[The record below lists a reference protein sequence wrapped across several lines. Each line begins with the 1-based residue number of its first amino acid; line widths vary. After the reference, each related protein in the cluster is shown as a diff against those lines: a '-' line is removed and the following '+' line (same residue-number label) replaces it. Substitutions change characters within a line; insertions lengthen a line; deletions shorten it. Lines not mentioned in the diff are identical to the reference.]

1 MMFFQADQHDGEGHE
16 PAEPESLIGRVAVSR
31 PRAMLVHATLVLF
44 AMAIV
49 GRAVQVQVVD
59 SKRWTALAERQQ
71 IEEETIAP
79 PRGQIL
85 DANGSIMVES
95 RELMRVGFTPRNIKP
110 YRKRGAKRS
119 EPLLNPRPAIRQS
132 LRALGVKDALAK
144 RVFDTT
150 RAWVELPGLYLPSD
164 VERLIPLPGVT
175 IRRVLKRRVTAPEG
189 IRGVL
194 GTVNSAHV
202 ATGGIEQ
209 ELDSLLTGVGGRNAR
224 VKDGRGN
231 QLETPNFAN
240 VAAQPGHSVTLTIN
254 GSLQDLAEREL
265 ADGIT
270 RTGSSGG
277 DVVIVDPRDGAV
289 LAMAG
294 VRDRKPSITA
304 TSLAEPY
311 EPGSVMK
318 PFVIARALDLGRVHA
333 DELINTESGQWT
345 VAKRTIHDE
354 HKAAMMSV
362 RDVIRLSSNIGAA
375 KIGLRMSEQ
384 EEYEALR
391 DFGFGVLTGL
401 PYPAESRGSVP
412 TPKWRAQT
420 AASVAM
426 GYEMMATAM
435 QLASAYVSI
444 ANGGELLQPALIREI
459 HDPAGRT
466 VFTHQRRV
474 LRRAMKPET
483 AALMRT
489 ILSSVVDS
497 GTAVAADMATY
508 DVAGKSGTARIAQA
522 GNYDADRR
530 YNSTFVGMFPAQKPQ
545 YVIVVRL
552 VNPKGKI
559 FGGTVAGRV
568 VNVILQ
574 GALATRESSL
584 DRSAL
589 AEVARQIP
597 AEPRKPLSPL
607 AVASAARDTV
617 RFDSLRAPLPAP
629 APALAAPS
637 RVIVALPLKTRR
649 GHVDG
654 PSLAGTLGDSST
666 PTPSMIRAIPS
677 VYGLNTR
684 QAVRTLHAAGFQVS
698 LKSGTIARTRPVAGA
713 LLRSGS
719 VVVLEAPR

>member
-1 MMFFQADQHDGEGHE
+1 MFLRADAHDSEGHE
-16 PAEPESLIGRVAVSR
+16 RAEPGAPLGRAAVSR
-31 PRAMLVHATLVLF
+31 PRAMLVHASLVLF

-49 GRAVQVQVVD
+49 ARAVQVQVVD
-59 SKRWTALAERQQ
+59 SKRWTTLAARQQ

-95 RELMRVGFTPRNIKP
+95 RELMRVGFTPRNIRP
-110 YRKRGAKRS
+110 YRKRGAKRTD
-119 EPLLNPRPAIRQS
+119 PLLNPRPAIRQS

-175 IRRVLKRRVTAPEG
+175 IRRVLKRRVTASEG

-231 QLETPNFAN
+231 QLETPDFDV

-265 ADGIT
+265 AEGIS

-311 EPGSVMK
+311 EPGSVVK
-318 PFVIARALDLGRVHA
+318 PFVIARAIDLGLVRT
-333 DELINTESGQWT
+333 DEMINTESGVWS
-345 VAKRTIHDE
+345 VAKRAIHDE

-362 RDVIRLSSNIGAA
+362 PDVIRLSSNIGAA

-401 PYPAESRGSVP
+401 PYPAESRGKLPS
-412 TPKWRAQT
+412 PKWQAQT
-420 AASVAM
+420 ASAVAM

-435 QLASAYVSI
+435 QLASAYVAI
-444 ANGGELLQPALIREI
+444 ANGGELLQPALVREI
-459 HDPAGRT
+459 RNPEGHA
-466 VFTHQRRV
+466 VFTHSRRV

-483 AALMRT
+483 AAWMRT
-489 ILSSVVDS
+489 MLSSVVDS

-508 DVAGKSGTARIAQA
+508 DVAGKSGTARIAK
-522 GNYDADRR
+522 GGSYDVDRR
-530 YNSTFVGMFPAQKPQ
+530 YNSTFAGMFPAQRPQ

-589 AEVARQIP
+589 AAIAKPLP
-597 AEPRKPLSPL
+597 AEPRKPLSPQ
-607 AVASAARDTV
+607 AVASAIRDSA

-629 APALAAPS
+629 ALALAAPS
-637 RVIVALPLKTRR
+637 RVIVALPLKTRT
-649 GHVDG
+649 GLVDG
-654 PSLAGTLGDSST
+654 PTLAGTLVDSGT
-666 PTPSMIRAIPS
+666 PTRSTMRAIPS

-684 QAVRTLHAAGFQVS
+684 QAVRTLHAAGFHVT
-698 LKSGTIARTRPVAGA
+698 LKSGSMARTRPEAGA
-713 LLRSGS
+713 LVRSGS

>member
-1 MMFFQADQHDGEGHE
+1 MMFLRADSHE
-16 PAEPESLIGRVAVSR
+16 PEGRERAEPDALLGRAAVSR
-31 PRAMLVHATLVLF
+31 PRAMLVHASLVCF

-49 GRAVQVQVVD
+49 GRAVQVQLVD
-59 SKRWTALAERQQ
+59 SKRWTTLAERQQ

-95 RELMRVGFTPRNIKP
+95 RELMRVGFTPRNIRP

-119 EPLLNPRPAIRQS
+119 DPLLNPRPAIRQS

-175 IRRVLKRRVTAPEG
+175 IRRVLKRRVTASEG
-189 IRGVL
+189 IQGVL

-209 ELDSLLTGVGGRNAR
+209 ELDSLLTGVGGRNVR

-231 QLETPNFAN
+231 RLETPDFDV

-265 ADGIT
+265 AEGIS
-270 RTGSSGG
+270 RTGASGG

-311 EPGSVMK
+311 EPGSVVK
-318 PFVIARALDLGRVHA
+318 PFVIARAIDLGRVQS
-333 DELINTESGQWT
+333 DEMINTESGVWT
-345 VAKRTIHDE
+345 VAKRKIHDE

-362 RDVIRLSSNIGAA
+362 RDVIRQSSNIGAA
-375 KIGLRMSEQ
+375 KIGLRLSEQ

-401 PYPAESRGSVP
+401 PYPAESRGSIP
-412 TPKWRAQT
+412 LPKWKAQT
-420 AASVAM
+420 ATSVAM

-435 QLASAYVSI
+435 QLASAYVAI

-459 HDPAGRT
+459 RNPDGRV
-466 VFTHQRRV
+466 VFKHERQV

-508 DVAGKSGTARIAQA
+508 DVAGKSGTARIAKN
-522 GNYDADRR
+522 GNYNADRR
-530 YNSTFVGMFPAQKPQ
+530 YNSTFAGMFPAQKPQ

-552 VNPKGKI
+552 VDPKGKI

-584 DRSAL
+584 DRLAL
-589 AEVARQIP
+589 AEVAKQVP
-597 AEPRKPLSPL
+597 AEPRKPLSPK
-607 AVASAARDTV
+607 AIASAIRDTV

-629 APALAAPS
+629 APVLVAPS
-637 RVIVALPLKTRR
+637 RVIVALPLKTQR
-649 GHVDG
+649 GLVDG
-654 PSLAGTLGDSST
+654 PALAGTLLDSGT
-666 PTPSMIRAIPS
+666 LAPSRMRAIPS

-684 QAVRTLHAAGFQVS
+684 QAVRTLHAAGFHVT
-698 LKSGTIARTRPVAGA
+698 LKSGAMARTRPEAGA